1 MEVTSAED
9 RSTALHSTT
18 LWIPGEESRMRR
30 TRLFRILAVTT
41 AISLALPT
49 IAVPVAAA
57 EKAKPYVV
65 VMAAD
70 PITAY
75 ADGARGVAATKPA
88 PGKKVDRRSAA
99 VQRYG
104 ALLRGDHDRSL
115 EAAGVATAKKL
126 HDYAF
131 ALNGYAALLTPSQVD
146 RIQVQ
151 KGVIRVLE
159 DQMRYPQTDST
170 PRYLRL
176 DADGGPYDRGVDG
189 EDVVV
194 GVIDTGIWPEHPSF
208 ADDGSYGP
216 SPIGAIP
223 CEFGNTA
230 HNANDKPF
238 TCNNKLLGAR
248 EMLETYRAVLG
259 AEPEEF
265 DSARDDS
272 GHGTHTA
279 STAAGNAKV
288 LASIFGKPVARIAG
302 IAPRARVVAYKGLGE
317 QGGFTSDLAAAI
329 DQAVADGVDVI
340 NFSIGG
346 GASLPAADE
355 IAFLFAADAGVFVAT
370 SAGNDGPDPGTVGN
384 PATMP
389 WVTAVGAST
398 QRRFFEGVVTLGNG
412 KRYRGA
418 SVTLNLGRRPL
429 VDAANA
435 GSDICEAGKLD
446 ANKVEGK
453 IVLCLR
459 GVTGRLEKSKAVFEA
474 GGVGMILYNTTDVDD
489 LFTDNHW
496 VPSVHVDNQPG
507 LAIKAYVATAS
518 NPTARIS
525 VRTDSG
531 RPRRTMFRPAPSMTL
546 FSSRGPNAVAPDVI
560 KPDVTAPGLQILAG
574 NSPFPDP
581 DNPAGE
587 LFQAIGGTSMSSPHV
602 AGLYA
607 LLKQAHP
614 AWSAAAAKSA
624 LMTTAYQNVRD
635 NDRVHKAD
643 PFDFGAGHVRPGG
656 RWGKG
661 SIAQPGLVYDAG
673 LFEYAAFTCG
683 MDWEVFTPASCDFL
697 DSQGVPSSPVDLNLP
712 SIGISEVAGS
722 QTITRT
728 VTSVANSNAR
738 VTYRASVSAPRGF
751 RVKVA
756 PSKITLRR
764 GQSAAFKVTVT
775 NVSAPVDSWRFGS
788 LTWVSKDYKVRSPIA
803 VKGALFDA
811 PAEVVGTGT
820 SGSVSFPVK
829 FGYTGAYTAAAHGL
843 VQATLT
849 HANVKQDANQEFAPG
864 DVTTG
869 GANLHTFT
877 LAGAA
882 FFRIAVPPE
891 ATEANAD
898 LDIYVVGPNG
908 EEFNSTAGG
917 TDEMIDIS
925 NPANGAW
932 KVYVHGWS
940 TPGGDS
946 DYDMWSWAIPSSPGG
961 GSLSIVSAPT
971 SATSATIGTVEAG
984 WSGIT
989 AGATGDWYLGAVS
1002 HTGASGVMG
1011 LTLVNVD
1018 NRP

>member
-1 MEVTSAED
+1 VTRADD
-9 RSTALHSTT
+9 RWTALERSEHG
-18 LWIPGEESRMRR
+18 IPGEESRMRR
-30 TRLFRILAVTT
+30 MRLFRILAVVT
-41 AISLALPT
+41 ALALVIPAV
-49 IAVPVAAA
+49 AVPVAAA

-70 PITAY
+70 PIAAY
-75 ADGARGVAATKPA
+75 AGGTAGIAATKPSA
-88 PGKKVDRRSAA
+88 GKKVDRRSVAA
-99 VQRYG
+99 QRYG
-104 ALLRGDHDRSL
+104 ALLRTDHDRSL
-115 EAAGVATAKKL
+115 TQAGVAAAKKL
-126 HDYAF
+126 HDYSF
-131 ALNGYAALLTPSQVD
+131 ALNGYAAMLTPSQVA
-146 RIQVQ
+146 RITSQR
-151 KGVIRVLE
+151 GVVRVLE
-159 DQMRYPQTDST
+159 DQRRYPQTDST
-170 PRYLRL
+170 PKFLQL
-176 DADGGPYDRGVDG
+176 TADGGPYDRGIDG

-208 ADDGSYGP
+208 ADDGYGP

-230 HNANDKPF
+230 HNPNDKPF
-238 TCNNKLLGAR
+238 TCNEKLLGAR

-279 STAAGNAKV
+279 STAAGDSKV
-288 LASIFGKPVARIAG
+288 LASIFGKPIARIAG
-302 IAPRARVVAYKGLGE
+302 IAPRARIVAYKGLGE

-340 NFSIGG
+340 NYSIGG

-418 SVTLNLGRRPL
+418 SITLNLGSRPL

-435 GSDICEAGKLD
+435 GSDICEIGKLD
-446 ANKVEGK
+446 RSKVEGK
-453 IVLCLR
+453 IVLCVR
-459 GVTGRLEKSKAVFEA
+459 GVNARAEKSKAVFEA
-474 GGVGMILYNTTDVDD
+474 GGAGMILYNTTDVDD

-496 VPSVHVDNQPG
+496 VPSVHVDNTPG
-507 LAIKAYVATAS
+507 RAIKAYIAASS

-525 VRTDSG
+525 VRTDGG
-531 RPRRTMFRPAPSMTL
+531 RPRKTTFRPAPSVTL
-546 FSSRGPNAVAPDVI
+546 FSSRGPDTVAPDII

-581 DNPAGE
+581 ETPSGE

-602 AGLYA
+602 AGIYA

-614 AWSAAAAKSA
+614 DWSAAAAKSA
-624 LMTTAYQNVRD
+624 LMTTANPNIRD
-635 NDRVHKAD
+635 NDRVHRAD
-643 PFDFGAGHVRPGG
+643 PFDAGSGQIRPGG

-673 LFEYAAFTCG
+673 LFDYAAFTCG

-697 DSQGVPSSPVDLNLP
+697 DSQGVPSAAVDLNLP

-722 QTITRT
+722 QTVTRT
-728 VTSVANSNAR
+728 VTSVATSNAK
-738 VTYRASVSAPRGF
+738 VTYKASVKAPPGF
-751 RVKVA
+751 KVKVS

-764 GQSAAFKVTVT
+764 GRSATFTVTVT
-775 NVSAPVDSWRFGS
+775 NTNAPIGTWRFGS

-803 VKGALFDA
+803 VNGAMFDA
-811 PAEVVGTGT
+811 PEEVAATGA
-820 SGSVSFPVK
+820 SGSVSIPVK
-829 FGYTGAYTAAAHGL
+829 FGYSGAYTAGAHGL
-843 VQATLT
+843 VKATLT
-849 HANVKQDANQEFAPG
+849 HANVKQDANQDFAVG
-864 DVTTG
+864 DVATG
-869 GANLHTFT
+869 GANLHSFT
-877 LAGAA
+877 LSDAA
-882 FFRIAVPPE
+882 FFRIAMPPE

-898 LDIYVVGPNG
+898 LDIYVFGPNG
-908 EEFNSTAGG
+908 EEFSSTAGG
-917 TDEMIDIS
+917 TDEQVDIP
-925 NPANGAW
+925 NPANGTW

-946 DYDMWSWAIPSSPGG
+946 DYDMWTWAVPATPGG
-961 GSLSIVSAPT
+961 GTLSIVSAPT
-971 SATSATIGTVEAG
+971 SATNATVGTVEAA

-989 AGATGDWYLGAVS
+989 AGTTGDWYLGAVS
-1002 HTGASGVMG
+1002 HTGPSGLMG